1 MSGSNWSASS
11 GRSPLGLPMPKNV
24 GRQDI
29 PTLDEIARAQGV
41 TRERGGEE
49 VMHVC
54 FECGGPT
61 AAGLIIVQ
69 NCRYCGGTGLLT
81 DEQLS
86 RMFAGGNTLP

>member
-1 MSGSNWSASS
+1 
-11 GRSPLGLPMPKNV
+11 MPKTV

-29 PTLDEIARAQGV
+29 PTHDEIAREQGV
-41 TRERGGEE
+41 TRDRGGEE

-69 NCRYCGGTGLLT
+69 NCRYCGGVGLLS